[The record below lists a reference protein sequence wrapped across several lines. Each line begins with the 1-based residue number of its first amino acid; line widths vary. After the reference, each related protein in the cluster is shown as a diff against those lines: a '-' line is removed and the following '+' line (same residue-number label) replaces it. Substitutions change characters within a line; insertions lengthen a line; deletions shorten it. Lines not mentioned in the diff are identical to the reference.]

1 MPNRIIKDSIL
12 TSDKINSLSFFEYT
26 LWTALILLA
35 DDYGRFHANPLIIK
49 GYAFALRPEVS
60 PDDIEA
66 GLKSLVE
73 HDCIKTYTHGGKN
86 YLYFPNWTEHQRLRN
101 RKSKFPE
108 PPLELENCQ
117 NDIAASCGQLPPNA
131 ASCGDVRRVAARAG
145 AESESESESEI
156 ESEIESESEKKQNPN
171 LSLITNKSQETGI
184 NYEQVNILFDRLW
197 KLYPKQVGKGQVTM
211 EEKVAMFEIG
221 FERVAKAIRAYRR
234 ECEESEREY
243 KFIKNGSTFF
253 NGAWRDY
260 LPPAPPPRDPNKRYD
275 EEGRELNSA
284 GYPIID
290 FGLSKAGNDF

>member
-1 MPNRIIKDSIL
+1 MPNRIIKESICS
-12 TSDKINSLSFFEYT
+12 SDKISKCNWFEEVLFYR
-26 LWTALILLA
+26 LIVNC
-35 DDYGRFHANPLIIK
+35 DDYGRFDGRTQIIK
-49 GYAFALRPEVS
+49 ARLFPLVDSISYA
-60 PDDIEA
+60 DIESA
-66 GLKSLVE
+66 IDKLCSLGLVMRYAN
-73 HDCIKTYTHGGKN
+73 DGKP
-86 YLYFPNWTEHQRLRN
+86 YLCLPTWEDNQNIRAH
-101 RKSKFPE
+101 KSKYPAPADE
-108 PPLELENCQ
+108 EVQRNTAEY
-117 NDIAASCGQLPPNA
+117 SCTQVNA
-131 ASCGDVRRVAARAG
+131 D
-145 AESESESESEI
+145 ESECARNPNPNPNPNPNQETEN
-156 ESEIESESEKKQNPN
+156 NPN

-211 EEKVAMFEIG
+211 DEKVAMFEIG

-275 EEGRELNSA
+275 EEGRELNAA

>member
-12 TSDKINSLSFFEYT
+12 TSTKINSLSFFEYT
-26 LWTALILLA
+26 LWTSLILLA

-49 GYAFALRPEVS
+49 GYAFALRPEVTAEN
-60 PDDIEA
+60 IEA
-66 GLKSLVE
+66 GIQSLVE

-86 YLYFPNWTEHQRLRN
+86 YLFFPNWTEHQRLRN

-108 PPLELENCQ
+108 PPFELENFQ
-117 NDIAASCGQLPPNA
+117 NDIAASCGELLPNA
-131 ASCGDVRRVAARAG
+131 ASCDDVQRIAARAR
-145 AESESESESEI
+145 AESESESEI
-156 ESEIESESEKKQNPN
+156 ESEYEIESESEKKQNPN
-171 LSLITNKSQETGI
+171 LSLITNKFQETGI
-184 NYEQVNILFDRLW
+184 NYEQVNNLFERLW
-197 KLYPKQVGKGQVTM
+197 KLYPKQVGKGQVAM
-211 EEKVAMFEIG
+211 DEKVAMFEIG